1 MKKVVRL
8 SESQLN
14 ELIEKIVK
22 EQASFDQIMKLP
34 NCSDKKDEE
43 LNGGV
48 LVKTVV
54 PSSNRAAAISQSFNK
69 EINRAVNIYVV
80 KDKKPFCKYR

>member
-14 ELIEKIVK
+14 DLIENIVS
-22 EQASFDQIMKLP
+22 EQSILNQLMKLP
-34 NCSDKKDEE
+34 DCSDKKDEE

-48 LVKTVV
+48 LVKTVI
-54 PSSNRAAAISQSFNK
+54 PNSNRGAAISQSFNK
-69 EINRAVNIYVV
+69 EINRAVNVYVV
-80 KDKKPFCKYR
+80 KDKVPFCKFR

>member
-14 ELIEKIVK
+14 DLIEKIVS
-22 EQASFDQIMKLP
+22 EQTILGELMKLP
-34 NCSDKKDEE
+34 DCSDKKDEE

-48 LVKTVV
+48 LVKTVI
-54 PSSNRAAAISQSFNK
+54 PNSNRGAAISQSFNK
-69 EINRAVNIYVV
+69 QINNAVNMYVV
-80 KDKKPFCKYR
+80 KEKRPFCKYR